1 MKHNLAKKS
10 HFLGKLRYLAA
21 RCILFADY
29 VRKLGFGISSS
40 CSTPIHN
47 CACFVLGA
55 GCAIISGEMCEMDD
69 LDDRNSNCGHP
80 VRIRFLHKLHTNSSI
95 VIFQEYYTFL
105 VWSQF
110 TKKTIQW
117 IDQHTKFFVSSETVH
132 KFLQSNFMFVLS
144 FYIFGS
150 IVLSDSSDQNSC
162 GFGHWGGMDT
172 GPGWY
177 RTIRVTRIDAVL
189 VIEEEW
195 APGSQA
201 DLAHFLLC
209 PETRQN

>member
-80 VRIRFLHKLHTNSSI
+80 VRIRFLHKLHTNSNI
-95 VIFQEYYTFL
+95 DALFLIFQEYYTFS

-117 IDQHTKFFVSSETVH
+117 IDQHTKFLVSSETPH
-132 KFLQSNFMFVLS
+132 KFLHANLMFAINFWIFTCSILS
-144 FYIFGS
+144 
-150 IVLSDSSDQNSC
+150 
-162 GFGHWGGMDT
+162 
-172 GPGWY
+172 
-177 RTIRVTRIDAVL
+177 
-189 VIEEEW
+189 
-195 APGSQA
+195 
-201 DLAHFLLC
+201 
-209 PETRQN
+209 